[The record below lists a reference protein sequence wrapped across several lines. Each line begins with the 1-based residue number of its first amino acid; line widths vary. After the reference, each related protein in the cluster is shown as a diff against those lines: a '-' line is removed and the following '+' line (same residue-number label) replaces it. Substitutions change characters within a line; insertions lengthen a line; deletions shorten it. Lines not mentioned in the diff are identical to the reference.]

1 MYGVGLYAAVRLAVV
16 DGGMS
21 HHEAARQYI
30 ISPPLTGIPHAGLPV
45 KLNSRSTAQGRSLSR
60 ANRRE
65 QFLLRKLFAMARHL
79 MSSCSQTS
87 GGLL

>member
-1 MYGVGLYAAVRLAVV
+1 MYGVEFYAAVRLAVV
-16 DGGMS
+16 DASLS

-30 ISPPLTGIPHAGLPV
+30 ISPPLTGIPHVGLPV
-45 KLNSRSTAQGRSLSR
+45 KLNSRSTARGRSLSQT
-60 ANRRE
+60 NRRE

-79 MSSCSQTS
+79 MAGRSQTS